1 MNIEFVAD
9 SQNKKEKNKLII
21 NGHEVCLKGIMNIQI
36 SLSADKEKPYLS
48 VVAYGGKK
56 KIEVIE

>member
-1 MNIEFVAD
+1 MNVEFVGD

-21 NGHEVCLKGIMNIQI
+21 NGHEICLKGITNIQI
-36 SLSADKEKPYLS
+36 SLSVDDDKPYLS

-56 KIEVIE
+56 RIEVAE